1 MNCTVEDIDFAEGD
15 DITVTRLHLNHNGET
30 ETVELGA
37 EDLCF
42 MINACMTD
50 SATLGDLHTPAPV
63 PQQKQMCIR
72 DRAYMSTAAAQLF
85 DELTG

>member
-1 MNCTVEDIDFAEGD
+1 MIRPIEEFLRKEGVVFKENCTVEDIDFAEGD

-42 MINACMTD
+42 MIKRLVY
-50 SATLGDLHTPAPV
+50 S
-63 PQQKQMCIR
+63 
-72 DRAYMSTAAAQLF
+72 
-85 DELTG
+85 